1 MKKLKGLDLIKN
13 PFWKA
18 VLKAWIEKNTFDDKI
33 TFNDT
38 LYNNENITINN
49 NVFFVENAIRNNIL
63 LLKDFFEDEQII
75 TFEKYEEKIGRD
87 PTNMIDYV
95 RLKASVNKIKHK
107 IIHQTSEQIYFRET
121 DIENTN
127 RKQIY
132 HTILK
137 DETCFCEKMWENRL
151 GKKLH
156 SNTWNNILIGLK
168 ETKLREVQWK
178 IVHNIYPTNILL
190 NKMGIKSSEKC
201 DFCDEVDVVEHMFFR
216 CKRLQTFWTDVSK
229 RIDNRV
235 KKNN

>member
-1 MKKLKGLDLIKN
+1 MKHAFVKRCG
-13 PFWKA
+13 
-18 VLKAWIEKNTFDDKI
+18 KI
-33 TFNDT
+33 D
-38 LYNNENITINN
+38 
-49 NVFFVENAIRNNIL
+49 
-63 LLKDFFEDEQII
+63 Q
-75 TFEKYEEKIGRD
+75 
-87 PTNMIDYV
+87 
-95 RLKASVNKIKHK
+95 
-107 IIHQTSEQIYFRET
+107 
-121 DIENTN
+121 
-127 RKQIY
+127 
-132 HTILK
+132 
-137 DETCFCEKMWENRL
+137 

-235 KKNN
+235 NKKIKLNEISIVLGIEQEHPKLCYEEIKLLNTILIIGKLSIIKNKMNKTKIDIIFERELQLRNIKL